1 MNRAVY
7 IAKIKELIEQAQR
20 NLDDESFVFFIEE
33 LGELYEEYD

>member
-20 NLDDESFVFFIEE
+20 NLDDESFAFFIEE
-33 LGELYEEYD
+33 FGELYEEYD